1 MKRRQ
6 KGASAFG
13 WLVALFIGG
22 LLLSLA
28 LKVGPLYMDDLTV
41 GKVISS
47 LSDRPGSNTASVTQ
61 VRSWIDKGLQ
71 TNLAKLDRNEVKLS
85 RENGQVRVDIDYE
98 RRINYLYNIDL
109 VLTFNHYWKA
119 ESQ

>member
-6 KGASAFG
+6 KGATALG

-22 LLLSLA
+22 LFLSLA
-28 LKVGPLYMDDLTV
+28 LKVGPLYLDNLAV
-41 GKVISS
+41 GKVVSS
-47 LSDRPGSNTASVTQ
+47 LADRPGASTASITQ

-71 TNLAKLDRNEVKLS
+71 TNLVKLDRNEVKLS